1 MTKLFD
7 TGAQFPP
14 AADIERLAKYQ
25 RGRAI
30 FDNKQYEIAQ
40 RMTDILKD
48 TEFAPQLNKLLICVG
63 LADILCSKPAD
74 LLIGEPPVYETGKP
88 DSEPVQKALNRIVEE
103 NDINAMIHE
112 ATISNAYLGD
122 MFVKTYYNYRQ
133 DFSEVAALV
142 GEEFTIPTPAEA
154 IIEPVDPS
162 LVFPETVRGSK
173 KRFKAVNIAWVEVV
187 ETDNGVIATAFTR
200 LAKKTEYFLNI
211 ERHLP
216 GYIVYERYKMTPKGV
231 DTSYDAPIPTYL
243 IGDKVSTGRD
253 VDVVIT
259 GVPDILVKHIP
270 YKSVIDRWQG
280 ISDVEKLESL
290 FAAINDRLV
299 MIDYILHKNGHPTAY
314 GPDLDENEVKIGGAY
329 IPITKEDATPGYMKL
344 DGALDSAFRELET
357 LLTLAFQLSETPDW
371 IFGTSIKQSGN
382 AAGGTSHTTSGGIK
396 ARFFPLLSKVKR
408 IRAHVDKA
416 IRDSLYNA
424 MRLENYAN
432 EGVDG
437 FTPYEPEYPSI
448 IWKDGIPRDEKEE
461 AEIAQIRTGGKA
473 TQSVQDAIKK
483 LDNVGDMQAKESI
496 KRIDADETRVNGTVD
511 ASIFNAPG
519 GDN

>member
-1 MTKLFD
+1 MAKLFE
-7 TGAQFPP
+7 TGKVFPP
-14 AADIERLAKYQ
+14 TADIERLAKYV

-30 FDNKQYEIAQ
+30 FDNKQYEITQ
-40 RMTDILKD
+40 RMSDILKD

-74 LLIGEPPVYETGKP
+74 LLIGEPPVYETGKT
-88 DSEPVQKALNRIVEE
+88 DDEPEQIALNRIVEE

-133 DFSEVAALV
+133 DFSEVVALL
-142 GEEFTIPTPAEA
+142 GEDFTIPTTAEA
-154 IIEPVDPS
+154 IIETVDPS
-162 LVFPETVRGSK
+162 LVFPETVRGSN
-173 KRFKAVNIAWVEVV
+173 KRFKAVNVCWVEAV
-187 ETDNGVIATAFTR
+187 ETDTSVVVSTFTR
-200 LAKKTEYFLNI
+200 LSKKTDYYLNV

-216 GYIVYERYKMTPKGV
+216 GYIVYERYKLTPFGV
-231 DTSYDAPIPTYL
+231 DTSYDAPVPTYL
-243 IGDKVSTGRD
+243 IGDKVATGRESD
-253 VDVVIT
+253 LVIT

-270 YKSVIDRWQG
+270 YKSVVDRWQG

-314 GPDLDENEVKIGGAY
+314 GPDLEETDVRIGGAY
-329 IPITKEDATPGYMKL
+329 IPLTKEDATPGYMKL
-344 DGALDSAFRELET
+344 DGALDVAFRELET

-424 MRLENYAN
+424 MRLENFAN
-432 EGVDG
+432 EGVEG
-437 FTPYEPEYPSI
+437 FTPYEPDYPSI

-461 AEIAQIRTGGKA
+461 AEIAQIRTGNKA
-473 TQSVQDAIKK
+473 TQSVRDAVKK
-483 LDNVGDMQAKESI
+483 LDNVGDLQAKEI
-496 KRIDADETRVNGTVD
+496 IARIDADETRVNGTVD
-511 ASIFNAPG
+511 ASIYNMEG
-519 GDN
+519 GG